1 MTKRGEGARGK
12 EVVIRGKVVG
22 GVRKASYFTQLDW
35 VQGQCLEKLGFRP
48 YPGTLNLEV
57 DEESLRALE
66 AMKGEDSVVLAPP
79 SKDFC
84 TAQTLPATI
93 GPVEGAILIP
103 EERVMVHGRTTV
115 EIIAPLRLKDA
126 LGLRE
131 GDTLTVRIG
140 RVDGD

>member
-1 MTKRGEGARGK
+1 MERGEGARGK
-12 EVVIRGKVVG
+12 EAVIRGKVVG

-57 DEESLRALE
+57 DEESLRVLE
-66 AMKGEDSVVLAPP
+66 AMKEEDSVVLVPP

-84 TAQTLPATI
+84 TAHTLPATM
-93 GPVEGAILIP
+93 GSVEGAILMP

-115 EIIAPLRLKDA
+115 EIIAPLRLKDVF
-126 LGLRE
+126 GLQE
-131 GDTLTVRIG
+131 GDMLTVRVG
-140 RVDGD
+140 RVSGQ